1 MPENCSLPLS
11 LTVNRNL
18 LATKNQPHP
27 ARQTT
32 VRLGNDKETLACEH
46 LQAKGL
52 RLLTRNYRL
61 RSGEIDLIF
70 QDNDMIVFVEVRYRK
85 RRDYGGALQ
94 SINYKKQQRIIRTAQ
109 YYLMKHAPYAPA
121 RFDVVAI
128 EGGGTDCIQ
137 WIPNAF
143 DAG

>member
-1 MPENCSLPLS
+1 MVSHD
-11 LTVNRNL
+11 L
-18 LATKNQPHP
+18 LATNNKTTPTSNK
-27 ARQTT
+27 TT
-32 VRLGNDKETLACEH
+32 VGVGNDKETLACEH

-52 RLLTRNYRL
+52 RLLARNYRL
-61 RSGEIDLIF
+61 RSGEIDLIL
-70 QDNDMIVFVEVRYRK
+70 QDSDTIVFVEVRYRK
-85 RRDYGGALQ
+85 STLYGGALQ

-109 YYLMKHAPYAPA
+109 HYLMKHAPYAQA

-128 EGGGTDCIQ
+128 EGRDHIE